1 MKKPFLILML
11 ISVVII
17 SISFAVNADSDT
29 TSSEKKV
36 EDCPEASDLLDT
48 TIYDRDVVVETL
60 KTLIPETYING
71 DEYGEYYSDWSI
83 ITARPL
89 PMTIGDSVNDVYFEI
104 AKNFCGKEVAN
115 KSWLIRLNFPKWEGV
130 SDSNMEGQEGIHL
143 MLLYQWNLWYRYH

>member
-130 SDSNMEGQEGIHL
+130 SDSNMESQIFMAKSKDKGW
-143 MLLYQWNLWYRYH
+143 YLWYRYH